1 MKKIIA
7 EGRYWVCENLDLLSP
22 IIECGTE
29 ILFDDD
35 TRELYADGEKVP
47 KYEKCSEVER
57 KQFFNRKGFVFVG
70 DEVFIDKGKL
80 KGLTKTISSFFTY
93 VVPRTFGKKYVEYIS
108 FEDGERTPLKNC
120 TISNR
125 RVLGEYKC
133 CNIKIGGRL

>member
-7 EGRYWVCENLDLLSP
+7 SGKYWICENLDMLSP
-22 IIECGTE
+22 IIECGIE

-35 TRELYADGEKVP
+35 TREFYADGEKIP
-47 KYEKCSEVER
+47 EYEKCSEIEK

-80 KGLTKTISSFFTY
+80 KGLTKTTSSFFTY
-93 VVPRTFGKKYVEYIS
+93 VVPGTFGKKCVEYVS

-120 TISNR
+120 TIANR
-125 RVLGEYKC
+125 RVLGEYKPYKF
-133 CNIKIGGRL
+133 KIGGRI